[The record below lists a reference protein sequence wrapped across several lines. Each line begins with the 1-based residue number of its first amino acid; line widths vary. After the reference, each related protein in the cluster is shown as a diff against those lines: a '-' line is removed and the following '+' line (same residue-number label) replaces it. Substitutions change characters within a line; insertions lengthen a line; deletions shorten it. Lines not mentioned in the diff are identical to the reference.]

1 MIMVKNT
8 IRKHSVEDANADV
21 VFTVLYCIEA

>member
-8 IRKHSVEDANADV
+8 IRKHSVEDTNADV